1 MQEEPEVQQKE
12 TREQYQERHREFL
25 REIQPLLP
33 PSKKFLFQN
42 FKTVQNGKFPDC
54 VKQLMQIRLQMLGI
68 NQFEQFSLQIINA
81 VLQNES
87 VSIVCPNFS
96 SYDVYAVIAQRILDG
111 LKQISD
117 SPSEYIAQFKQQ
129 AMPLV
134 IVIVNEAELQATSN
148 DFFRITHETG
158 ITVKQTDPTFK
169 RVVVRKYLQM
179 GVDILITTTDY
190 LRVLDKQEILDYSL
204 VNYIIAPH
212 ADLLTKQQLNQINAL
227 KGQKI
232 LISNS
237 TNENLQETEQMLK
250 PCHIQPLKFTGSS
263 SQIISLKMNKENR
276 GDFIQ
281 QFVKT
286 GQNTRI
292 IAKTNGACSFIKDK
306 VLKSGSNE
314 FIDLIQI
321 IINKMSLK
329 TEQCKTEATLL
340 STELSKQAKIE
351 LLNVF
356 AIEQKRVLVASDEAI
371 AQLMLPEQEIMI
383 SADLPNDFQ
392 DFYQRVNQSTK
403 IIQLVLDEEDIVL
416 KAKYL
421 NYLITRE
428 QMVPKWLVDDV
439 EREMGLDG
447 MGTKLDQ
454 MFD

>member
-1 MQEEPEVQQKE
+1 
-12 TREQYQERHREFL
+12 
-25 REIQPLLP
+25 
-33 PSKKFLFQN
+33 
-42 FKTVQNGKFPDC
+42 
-54 VKQLMQIRLQMLGI
+54 
-68 NQFEQFSLQIINA
+68 
-81 VLQNES
+81 
-87 VSIVCPNFS
+87 
-96 SYDVYAVIAQRILDG
+96 
-111 LKQISD
+111 
-117 SPSEYIAQFKQQ
+117 
-129 AMPLV
+129 
-134 IVIVNEAELQATSN
+134 
-148 DFFRITHETG
+148 
-158 ITVKQTDPTFK
+158 
-169 RVVVRKYLQM
+169 
-179 GVDILITTTDY
+179 
-190 LRVLDKQEILDYSL
+190 
-204 VNYIIAPH
+204 
-212 ADLLTKQQLNQINAL
+212 
-227 KGQKI
+227 
-232 LISNS
+232 
-237 TNENLQETEQMLK
+237 
-250 PCHIQPLKFTGSS
+250 
-263 SQIISLKMNKENR
+263 MNKENR

-314 FIDLIQI
+314 FMDLIQI

-428 QMVPKWLVDDV
+428 QKVPKWLVDDV

-447 MGTKLDQ
+447 MGAKLDQ